1 MQKKRI
7 RGVMIAVI
15 SVLLVTMT
23 TSGCALVS
31 VNPDKDKQQVIAEID
46 GQPIYK
52 EEFNNYEAYYD
63 IYYTANGNNM
73 PTGTKLT
80 EFKKD
85 ILDNLVQV
93 DAMTAQAKKDKLTIN
108 EAEAQKQAE
117 TMVESIKKEAGS
129 KYESILAKYNT
140 NNDSFVSFMKTFTVN
155 NAYANECNTKHMDYL
170 KAHPEAE
177 LDQVV
182 GKVGGEDV
190 KRGTYNYYYINEEMT
205 AYSTT
210 GKGMQTDKETQKIT
224 NTTIFNTIAENK
236 ALIKYCTENKI
247 EIPKADI
254 DAALKTKQSTIK
266 MMMQTDEM
274 LNQYLENYFLTKEKF
289 EEYQKEDAKGMAAGQ
304 AIQAKLVEEAKVS
317 DSDLQKYFNENKDS
331 YSEAKVSAEHILTED
346 EALSKEIYEKAKDA
360 KTKEDFEK
368 VMNAYK
374 SNGKVKEATDL
385 GSFNKAKMV
394 KEFSDTAFGME
405 KNTVSKPVKTQF
417 GYHVIFVYDK
427 NEGQVPSI
435 NDKKDEITKIVK
447 DQKGQ
452 EEYSKL
458 KEKRVK
464 KEKIEIYDI
473 KSPVENYMNQ
483 LKSELN
489 IKVYDKKIK

>member
-1 MQKKRI
+1 
-7 RGVMIAVI
+7 
-15 SVLLVTMT
+15 
-23 TSGCALVS
+23 
-31 VNPDKDKQQVIAEID
+31 
-46 GQPIYK
+46 
-52 EEFNNYEAYYD
+52 
-63 IYYTANGNNM
+63 
-73 PTGTKLT
+73 
-80 EFKKD
+80 
-85 ILDNLVQV
+85 
-93 DAMTAQAKKDKLTIN
+93 
-108 EAEAQKQAE
+108 
-117 TMVESIKKEAGS
+117 
-129 KYESILAKYNT
+129 
-140 NNDSFVSFMKTFTVN
+140 
-155 NAYANECNTKHMDYL
+155 
-170 KAHPEAE
+170 
-177 LDQVV
+177 
-182 GKVGGEDV
+182 
-190 KRGTYNYYYINEEMT
+190 
-205 AYSTT
+205 
-210 GKGMQTDKETQKIT
+210 
-224 NTTIFNTIAENK
+224 NTIAENK

-254 DAALKTKQSTIK
+254 DVALKTKQSTIK